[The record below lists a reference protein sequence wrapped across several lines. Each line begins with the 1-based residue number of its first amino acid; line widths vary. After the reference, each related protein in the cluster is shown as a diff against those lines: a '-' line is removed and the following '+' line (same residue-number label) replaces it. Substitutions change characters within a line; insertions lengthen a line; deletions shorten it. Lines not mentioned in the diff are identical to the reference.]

1 MRMALLGWLQLC
13 QGNGYY
19 LTLAVLIYG
28 YLMLHASGAAS
39 AANATT
45 TAATT
50 ALASDNFIISNIS
63 TTTTTMLALNK
74 SKRNAQIDKRDV
86 AHVPD
91 DDYDASYPDDIDD
104 LEALINNKSGEL
116 RVKKKNLQ
124 DDKQNLKHTMKK
136 DF

>member
-45 TAATT
+45 TA
-50 ALASDNFIISNIS
+50 LASDNFIISNIS
-63 TTTTTMLALNK
+63 TTTTTTRTMLALNK

-124 DDKQNLKHTMKK
+124 DDEQNLKNTMKK
-136 DF
+136 NF

>member
-39 AANATT
+39 AANAT
-45 TAATT
+45 TT

-104 LEALINNKSGEL
+104 LEALINNKSGE
-116 RVKKKNLQ
+116 
-124 DDKQNLKHTMKK
+124 
-136 DF
+136 